1 MQIYSCK
8 YSTTRFILPPRNGHI
23 IARERGGTTGTHR
36 QKHRETSLFQH
47 LELRTKPEFGPKSL
61 TLLLSKLKEMHI
73 NGIRQFFLIIILR
86 IH

>member
-1 MQIYSCK
+1 M
-8 YSTTRFILPPRNGHI
+8 FILPPRKGHI
-23 IARERGGTTGTHR
+23 IAREGEGTTGTNR

-61 TLLLSKLKEMHI
+61 RLLLSKLEKIHI